1 MHKRWRQAFLDSMIA
16 KGIGRRLAIKSVLLG
31 LVIAYLIM
39 TALVSVDD
47 SFWDVL
53 LWFTDISYAMNL
65 AVGVVGL
72 LAAAY
77 FFGQRAGIEIIEKKK
92 NEYWTGIK
100 FGLLILWT
108 GTIIGSSVGFVKEGL
123 DNIGTNDNPFV
134 DYFYKPLFWVTIF
147 GLIPVIVVG
156 LWFGRQIKKQ
166 GLKISG

>member
-1 MHKRWRQAFLDSMIA
+1 LDSMIA
-16 KGIGRRLAIKSVLLG
+16 KDIGRRLAIKSVLLG

-39 TALVSVDD
+39 TALISLDD

-53 LWFTDISYAMNL
+53 LWFTDVSYAMNL

-72 LAAAY
+72 LTAAY
-77 FFGQRAGIEIIEKKK
+77 FFGQRAGIEIIEKEK

-100 FGLLILWT
+100 FGFLILWT
-108 GTIIGSSVGFVKEGL
+108 GTIIGSCVGFIKEGI

-156 LWFGRQIKKQ
+156 LLFGRQIKKQ
-166 GLKISG
+166 GRKISG